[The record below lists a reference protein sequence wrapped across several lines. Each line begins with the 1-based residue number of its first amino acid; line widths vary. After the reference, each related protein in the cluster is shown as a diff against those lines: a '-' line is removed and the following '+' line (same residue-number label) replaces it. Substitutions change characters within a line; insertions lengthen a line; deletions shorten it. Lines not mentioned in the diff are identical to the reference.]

1 MLRDE
6 YPVGVRLIMF
16 VVAAATCFT
25 GCGSDGTPAGGQSRP
40 PSSAATAAV
49 DTPITSPPTMTAPL
63 QPRPRVLIVG
73 DSTLMAVDRY
83 GALEKFEGIDYVFSA
98 ESCRT
103 LGVPSC
109 GDPPVPPN
117 TVEAITAATGP
128 FDLVVIMAGYDEWWT
143 SFPSSFDRVVDA
155 ARVQGAEHVIWLS
168 YREGVGYVAPDG
180 ASANEAFV
188 RNNQTLRSK
197 VTLPQ
202 FSDVVI
208 ADWFTYSAESTDWL
222 TRDGIHLTP
231 NGAREV
237 ATYIARKIAFV
248 EGLPCPDSSPAAACP
263 DPDIRS

>member
-1 MLRDE
+1 MS
-6 YPVGVRLIMF
+6 RLFPIVVAG
-16 VVAAATCFT
+16 VVAACAT
-25 GCGSDGTPAGGQSRP
+25 GCGSDGQARRDESRP

-49 DTPITSPPTMTAPL
+49 ETPITSPPTVTTSV
-63 QPRPRVLIVG
+63 QPRPRALIVG
-73 DSTLMAVDRY
+73 DSTLMAVERY
-83 GALEKFEGIDYVFSA
+83 GALDDLRGFDYVYSA

-117 TVEAITAATGP
+117 TVETITAAEGP
-128 FDLVVIMAGYDEWWT
+128 FDVVVIMAGYDEWWT

-155 ARVQGAEHVIWLS
+155 ARVQGARHIIWLS

-202 FSDVVI
+202 FADVVI
-208 ADWFTYSAESTDWL
+208 ADWFTYSADSIDWL

-231 NGAREV
+231 KGARAV
-237 ATYIARKIAFV
+237 AEYITRKVAFV
-248 EGLPCPDSSPAAACP
+248 AGLPCADSVEPASPVCP
-263 DPDIRS
+263 DPDVKS